1 MKKDFLSIAELTK
14 EEVHEILALTDTLKS
29 DPSIKPLAGKT
40 VATIFQKPS
49 LRTRVSFEVGVVQ
62 LGGYPIYLGNESIGI
77 GSRES
82 VADIANMLTRFC
94 DAIVARVFEHEII
107 TDLAKYSTVP
117 VINALTDLSHPCQIM
132 SDAYTLRQHGKLKDG
147 VKIAYIGDGN
157 NIVNS
162 WLELASLLPMHL
174 ALAVPL
180 GYEPD
185 ASILEKSKQA
195 GVSTIELVHNPVDA
209 ARDADVIYSDT
220 WISMGQEKEK
230 IKRMYDFWEFQV
242 NTALLNYAKDDVI
255 VMHCLPAHRGEE
267 ITDEVL
273 DGRHSVV
280 YDQGENRLHV
290 QKAIMTKL
298 VTSQSGRV

>member
-14 EEVHEILALTDTLKS
+14 ADVLELLDLTDTLKAN
-29 DPSIKPLAGKT
+29 PQMKPLSGKT

-49 LRTRVSFEVGVVQ
+49 LRTRVSFEVGIVQ
-62 LGGYPIYLGNESIGI
+62 LGGYPIYLGNESVGI
-77 GSRES
+77 CSRES
-82 VADIANMLTRFC
+82 VADVANMLTRFC
-94 DAIVARVFEHEII
+94 DAIVARVFDHSII
-107 TDLAKYSTVP
+107 EDMARHATVP
-117 VINALTDLSHPCQIM
+117 VVNALTDLSHPCQIL
-132 SDAYTLRQHGKLKDG
+132 SDAYTLRQFGKLRDG

-162 WLELASLLPMHL
+162 WLELATLLPLHL

-185 ASILEKSKQA
+185 KAIFDAACAA

-209 ARDADVIYSDT
+209 AKDADVVYADS
-220 WISMGQEKEK
+220 WVSMGQEKEK
-230 IKRMYDFWEFQV
+230 IRRMYDFWEFQV
-242 NTALLNYAKDDVI
+242 NSALLKHAKDDVI

-273 DGRHSVV
+273 DGKHSVV
-280 YDQGENRLHV
+280 YPQGENRLHV
-290 QKAIMTKL
+290 QKAILTKL
-298 VTSQSGRV
+298 ISQQ